1 MTIMNK
7 NMTTIIINGSEMT
20 SKERAHEYLKDML
33 DFPEY
38 YGNNLDALCDL
49 LNEKT
54 EPVEIRLI
62 NSLDMVKLLGT
73 YGNSL
78 LDVFKDVS
86 IENENIILDIS

>member
-1 MTIMNK
+1 
-7 NMTTIIINGSEMT
+7 MTTIIINGSEMT

>member
-1 MTIMNK
+1 
-7 NMTTIIINGSEMT
+7 MTTIIINGSEMT
-20 SKERAHEYLKDML
+20 SKKRAHEYLKEML
-33 DFPEY
+33 GFPEY

-54 EPVEIRLI
+54 APVEIRLI
-62 NSLDMVKLLGT
+62 NSEDMVKLLGP

-86 IENENIILDIS
+86 IDNENIILDIS

>member
-1 MTIMNK
+1 
-7 NMTTIIINGSEMT
+7 MT

>member
-1 MTIMNK
+1 
-7 NMTTIIINGSEMT
+7 MTTIIINGSEMT

-33 DFPEY
+33 NFPEY
-38 YGNNLDALCDL
+38 YGKNLDALSDL

-54 EPVEIRLI
+54 APVEIKLI
-62 NSLDMVKLLGT
+62 NSLDIVKLLGP

-86 IENENIILDIS
+86 IENGNIILDIS

>member
-1 MTIMNK
+1 MTR
-7 NMTTIIINGSEMT
+7 IIINGSEMT
-20 SKERAHEYLKDML
+20 SKERVHEYLKEML
-33 DFPEY
+33 DFPEH

-54 EPVEIRLI
+54 APVEIKLI
-62 NSLDMVKLLGT
+62 NSDDMVKLLGP

-86 IENENIILDIS
+86 IENDNIILDIS